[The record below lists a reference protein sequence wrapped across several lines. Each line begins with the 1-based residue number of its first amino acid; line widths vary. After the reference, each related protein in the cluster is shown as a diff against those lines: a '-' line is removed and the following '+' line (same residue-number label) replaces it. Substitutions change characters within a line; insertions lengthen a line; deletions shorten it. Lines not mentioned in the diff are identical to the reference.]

1 MAKPRPDQF
10 TGVVD
15 ISRFAAYGDEPD
27 IIRIRVTDGTAAGRL
42 IQFEMS
48 INDFARAV
56 MGTSH
61 VPVMVDDVPM
71 RRTTSTVAPHDVKG
85 GAA

>member
-1 MAKPRPDQF
+1 MAKFIPNKF
-10 TGVVD
+10 SGALD
-15 ISRFAAYGDEPD
+15 ISRFAAHDDGPD

-42 IQFEMS
+42 IQFELS

-56 MGTSH
+56 MGTGH

-71 RRTTSTVAPHDVKG
+71 RRTPPRPPG
-85 GAA
+85 REI